1 MSSKRAAGLVGALA
15 VIGLAIS
22 AYIARVHAQIAANQT
37 AGCDFNDTFSCTPVL
52 SSKYAYVFGIPVA
65 WLALAAY
72 VAFAVVALLLIFSLE
87 RARQRRRAAGLV
99 FAASI
104 GAAIYSVA
112 LAWVAVVV
120 LHAVCLFCSGLYA
133 VNAGMLVASALLLST
148 VRRES
153 ARTRSEANFSF
164 VRWAGIGSLAGLV
177 VVSVLVVWGAARPPV
192 PPDPDF
198 ELWFMDRPVAKQR
211 PSGGHSK
218 GAEGSAVVIAEFS
231 DFECGHCANVY
242 RSLKSLWPRY
252 RNDLR
257 IEFHHYP
264 LDSACN
270 PAMTRAFHRNACLAA
285 IASECASAQ
294 NQFWPYH
301 DLLFENQ
308 QNLERDDL
316 VRYADDV
323 GLDREQFVQ
332 CLDGEEARAAV
343 ARDIAEGKQ
352 LEVTS
357 TPTVFFNKRKVV
369 GALEEDKFEL
379 AIRIERDLSTRRN

>member
-22 AYIARVHAQIAANQT
+22 AYIARVHAQIAADQT
-37 AGCDFNDTFSCTPVL
+37 PGCDINETLSCTSVL

-65 WLALAAY
+65 WWALAAY
-72 VAFAVVALLLIFSLE
+72 VAFGVAALLLTFSLE
-87 RARQRRRAAGLV
+87 RAQQRRRVAGLV
-99 FAASI
+99 FAAAI

-112 LAWVAVVV
+112 LACVAVVV

-133 VNAGMLVASALLLST
+133 VNAGMLVASALLLSA

-153 ARTRSEANFSF
+153 ARTRGEADFSF
-164 VRWAGIGSLAGLV
+164 VRWVGIGSLVGLV
-177 VVSVLVVWGAARPPV
+177 AVSVVLAWGASRPPV
-192 PPDPDF
+192 QPDPDF
-198 ELWFMDRPVAKQR
+198 ELWYKERPIVKQL

-218 GAEGSAVVIAEFS
+218 GAEGSAVVISEFS

-242 RSLKSLWPRY
+242 RTLKLLWPRY

-270 PAMTRAFHRNACLAA
+270 PAMTREFHRNACLAA

-294 NQFWPYH
+294 NRFWPYH

-308 QNLERDDL
+308 QHLGRDDL
-316 VRYADDV
+316 IRYADDV
-323 GLDREQFVQ
+323 GLDREQFAQ

-343 ARDIAEGKQ
+343 ARDIAQAER
-352 LEVTS
+352 LEVKS
-357 TPTVFFNKRKVV
+357 TPTLFFNERTVV